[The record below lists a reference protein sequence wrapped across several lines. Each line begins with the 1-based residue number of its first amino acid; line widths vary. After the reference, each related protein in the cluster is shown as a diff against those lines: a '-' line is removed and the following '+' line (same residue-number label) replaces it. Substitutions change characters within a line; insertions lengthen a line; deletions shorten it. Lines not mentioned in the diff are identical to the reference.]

1 MIISK
6 IELFNWKN
14 FHRCEVGVQERCF
27 VVGANAAGKSNF
39 IDALRFLRD
48 VAKQGG
54 GLQTAVRV
62 RGGITKIRCLAA
74 REQSNVKLAI
84 ELSESDSRELC
95 WHYEL
100 NFKHTGGGIRENQVK
115 IVSEKVFSGREQRY
129 VLDRSAETLG
139 EDEETLKYTYLEQP
153 NANKDFR
160 VIQQFLQ
167 NVEYLNVVPQ
177 MVRESASSSY
187 SGDKED
193 YYGRNFLKRLALL
206 NDNTRRSYFRKIN
219 EFLKLA
225 VPQLEE
231 LSFVKDEIGVP
242 HLEARY
248 VNWRTRG
255 SKQQEMQFSDGTLRL
270 IGFLFAL
277 IDSNGVLLLEE
288 PEINL
293 HPGIVAQFPEFI
305 AKIQR
310 VKKGGR
316 QVFITTHSYDILSNE
331 GIAPEE
337 VLLLT
342 NSPEGTEVEVLSN
355 VEKAKNILAAG
366 FSMADVVM
374 PLTKPWSIESMSHI
388 KLD

>member
-187 SGDKED
+187 SGDK
-193 YYGRNFLKRLALL
+193 
-206 NDNTRRSYFRKIN
+206 DNTRRSYFRKIN

-248 VNWRTRG
+248 VHWRARG

-342 NSPEGTEVEVLSN
+342 NSPEGTEVEVLSD

-374 PLTKPWSIESMSHI
+374 PLTKPRSIESMSHI
-388 KLD
+388 KLN

>member
-74 REQSNVKLAI
+74 REQSNVKWAL

-248 VNWRTRG
+248 VHWRTRG

>member
-248 VNWRTRG
+248 VHWRTRG

-316 QVFITTHSYDILSNE
+316 QVFVTTHSYDILSNE

>member
-187 SGDKED
+187 SGD

-248 VNWRTRG
+248 VHWRTRG

>member
-248 VNWRTRG
+248 VHWRTRG

-310 VKKGGR
+310 VKKGGG

>member
-129 VLDRSAETLG
+129 VLDLSAETLG

-248 VNWRTRG
+248 VHWRTRG

>member
-62 RGGITKIRCLAA
+62 RGGITK
-74 REQSNVKLAI
+74 
-84 ELSESDSRELC
+84 
-95 WHYEL
+95 
-100 NFKHTGGGIRENQVK
+100 IRENQVK

-248 VNWRTRG
+248 VHWRTRG

>member
-248 VNWRTRG
+248 VHWRTRG

-316 QVFITTHSYDILSNE
+316 QVFIATHSYDILSNE

>member
-219 EFLKLA
+219 AFLKLA
-225 VPQLEE
+225 VTQLEE

-248 VNWRTRG
+248 VHWRTRG

>member
-248 VNWRTRG
+248 VHWRTRG

-374 PLTKPWSIESMSHI
+374 PLTNPWSIESMSHI

>member
-231 LSFVKDEIGVP
+231 LSFVKDEIGVT

-248 VNWRTRG
+248 VHWRARG

>member
-231 LSFVKDEIGVP
+231 LSFDIDKIGVP

-248 VNWRTRG
+248 VLWMTRG
-255 SKQQEMQFSDGTLRL
+255 SNQQEMQFSDGTLRL

>member
-248 VNWRTRG
+248 VHWRTRG

-316 QVFITTHSYDILSNE
+316 PVFITTHRYDILSNE

>member
-242 HLEARY
+242 ILEARY
-248 VNWRTRG
+248 VHWRTRG

>member
-177 MVRESASSSY
+177 MVRDSASSSY

-248 VNWRTRG
+248 VHWRTRG

>member
-74 REQSNVKLAI
+74 REQSNAKLAI

-248 VNWRTRG
+248 VHWRTRG

>member
-167 NVEYLNVVPQ
+167 NVEYLNIVPQ

-248 VNWRTRG
+248 VHWRTRG

>member
-248 VNWRTRG
+248 VHWRTRG

-316 QVFITTHSYDILSNE
+316 QVFTTTHSYDILSNE

>member
-177 MVRESASSSY
+177 MVRESASYSY

-225 VPQLEE
+225 APQLEE

-248 VNWRTRG
+248 VHWRTRG

>member
-27 VVGANAAGKSNF
+27 VVGANAAGKSNV

-248 VNWRTRG
+248 VHWRTRG

-342 NSPEGTEVEVLSN
+342 NSPEGTEVEGLSN
-355 VEKAKNILAAG
+355 GEKAKNILAAG

>member
-187 SGDKED
+187 SGDKEA

-248 VNWRTRG
+248 VHWRTRG

>member
-248 VNWRTRG
+248 VHWRARG

-342 NSPEGTEVEVLSN
+342 NSPEGTEVEVSSD

-374 PLTKPWSIESMSHI
+374 PLTKPRSIESMSHI
-388 KLD
+388 KLN

>member
-187 SGDKED
+187 SGDKEG

-248 VNWRTRG
+248 VHWRTRG